1 MNGRR
6 REIKG
11 KLSYW
16 TVPSTNK
23 RRVRQVQKEVIVDR
37 QKRGDCLCGVVGLS
51 EEWNLVLLIVSSRIN
66 RIPQTSNNHHHNE
79 AQYVLTTTTTTRT
92 TRIHSI
98 VESRFPPAQS
108 RGASVMDGDPRGDDD
123 RFHHPSI
130 YRNRNR
136 NRTSLRVGFP
146 EEETDSDGFCGGGG
160 GGGGGREGGGR
171 PEERH
176 HHHH

>member
-1 MNGRR
+1 MRRCWSVGRV
-6 REIKG
+6 EF
-11 KLSYW
+11 
-16 TVPSTNK
+16 STT
-23 RRVRQVQKEVIVDR
+23 DR
-37 QKRGDCLCGVVGLS
+37 
-51 EEWNLVLLIVSSRIN
+51 LVSN
-66 RIPQTSNNHHHNE
+66 RIPNKSNNHHHK
-79 AQYVLTTTTTTRT
+79 AQYVITTTTTTRT

-160 GGGGGREGGGR
+160 GGGGGREGRGR

-176 HHHH
+176 HHHHRCYCHWEWDWWLIRGCVYRLHGKLCGDRV